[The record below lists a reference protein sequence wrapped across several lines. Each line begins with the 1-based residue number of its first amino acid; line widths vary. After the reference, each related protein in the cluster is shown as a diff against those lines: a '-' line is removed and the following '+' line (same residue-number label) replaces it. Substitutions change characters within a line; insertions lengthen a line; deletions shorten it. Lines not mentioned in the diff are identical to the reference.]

1 MGSDLGLQLVRLVVA
16 MEASIDRIVAG
27 LTTSGAVGAIANRRA
42 FRVGGEPLDLFRRY
56 MTVYAPEQAYRHF
69 SAGFDRQSRALLG
82 RPEQKRMKA
91 SFCHGVGE
99 PAVCGKIIS
108 IVSSPAIDLRLHAS
122 S

>member
-69 SAGFDRQSRALLG
+69 SPALSANLERYWG
-82 RPEQKRMKA
+82 AQNR
-91 SFCHGVGE
+91 SG
-99 PAVCGKIIS
+99 
-108 IVSSPAIDLRLHAS
+108 
-122 S
+122 